1 MKLNIMSVLLSL
13 LILLPLAAK
22 GSTDESTGKSPVRVA
37 SLTGPS
43 GLSMARMVCD
53 PPRINS
59 VPFQFEIAGSVDVL
73 IPKLVTGD
81 IDIGILPVN
90 VAAKLH
96 ATNPQLLVVGAVTG
110 LGMLCVVT
118 RNSAITRI
126 EDLSGKKLYVAGQ
139 GATPEY
145 VLRTLL
151 KKAGVDQP
159 LLDFSLSPADI
170 AAALASGKID
180 YAVLPEPFT
189 TLALARDTETPR
201 LFRAIVLSDAW
212 RTAGFARD
220 FPMTV
225 CVIRRQFA
233 QNNPELVRSFLE
245 AYRQSIEWTV
255 DNPAEAGVCAER
267 SGLALLARVAEQ
279 AIPYC
284 GYTFIPASEAR
295 PIIDSLLSVFLDYAP
310 SSIGG
315 KLPDGS
321 FYFK

>member
-1 MKLNIMSVLLSL
+1 MKLRVVSVLLSL

-22 GSTDESTGKSPVRVA
+22 GRAEERSGESPVRVA

-43 GLSMARMVCD
+43 GLSMARMVCN
-53 PPRINS
+53 PPRIDS
-59 VPFQFEIAGSVDVL
+59 TLLQFEIAGSVDVL

-90 VAAKLH
+90 VAAKIH
-96 ATNPQLLVVGAVTG
+96 ATDPELLVVGAVTG
-110 LGMLCVVT
+110 LGMLSVITRDPAVT
-118 RNSAITRI
+118 RIV
-126 EDLSGKKLYVAGQ
+126 DLAGKKLYVAGQ

-145 VLRTLL
+145 VLRTLF
-151 KKAGVDQP
+151 KKAGVHP
-159 LLDFSLSPADI
+159 VMLDFSLSPADI
-170 AAALASGKID
+170 ATALASGRID

-189 TLALARDTETPR
+189 TLALARDTLTPPLVR
-201 LFRAIVLSDAW
+201 TFSLSAAW
-212 RTAGFARD
+212 QSYGFSED

-233 QNNPELVRSFLE
+233 RDNPALVRSFLE
-245 AYRQSIEWTV
+245 AYRQSILWTV
-255 DNPAEAGVCAER
+255 TNPAEAGICAER
-267 SGLALLARVAEQ
+267 AGLGILAPVAEK

-295 PIIDSLLSVFLDYAP
+295 PIIDSLLSVFLDYEP

-321 FYFK
+321 FYF